1 MPPGDTSVGPTAGTQ
16 PIAGTQPPLARA
28 AMDRAAPYR
37 RDPQWLT
44 RAWPRSLVLVVDGA
58 AGGRALVRDGAD
70 GTALVLVRPDQAPAV
85 EVTDRIFIGTV
96 DDGTPVFAVDA
107 VPPSSVVVPSVA
119 EPELRSVT
127 VREVGH
133 LLSDRDAGLFT
144 TAAAMVSW
152 HARHRYSAA
161 SGLPTRATDGGWSR
175 VDDAGT
181 RSWPRTDPAVIV
193 LLTDGGS
200 GPDGRC
206 LLANHH
212 ARRGDGSSRLY
223 SCLAGFVEPG
233 ESAESAVA
241 REVAEEVGLTLTATR
256 YVGSQSW
263 PFPGTLML
271 GYLGRV
277 DPEQRLRPDPEEII
291 RARWFTRAEVAAGL
305 AGERLDSGDG
315 YRVRFAPPASIA
327 AFLIR
332 SWVGETAPDPGR

>member
-1 MPPGDTSVGPTAGTQ
+1 
-16 PIAGTQPPLARA
+16 
-28 AMDRAAPYR
+28 MDRAAPYR
-37 RDPQWLT
+37 RDPQWLA

-70 GTALVLVRPDQAPAV
+70 GTTLVLVRPDQAPAV

-107 VPPSSVVVPSVA
+107 ALPSSVPPSSVLSSSVAVPSVA
-119 EPELRSVT
+119 DPGLRSVT

-133 LLSDRDAGLFT
+133 LLPDRDAGLFT

-152 HARHRYSAA
+152 HARHRYSAS

-175 VDDAGT
+175 VDDTGT

-193 LLTDGGS
+193 LLTDGGP

-212 ARRGDGSSRLY
+212 ARRGDGPDRLY

-241 REVAEEVGLTLTATR
+241 REVAEEVGLTLTAMR

-277 DPEQRLRPDPEEII
+277 DPEQPLRPDPEEII

-315 YRVRFAPPASIA
+315 YPVRFAPPASIA

-332 SWVGETAPDPGR
+332 SWVAETAPDPGR